1 MYQTYQPQKDQS
13 GKTISIVH
21 LSPQYRNN
29 GGGPTNVMFAFRQ
42 SADLMTGR
50 SSQSNMSSMSGTLP
64 GYLLRSCRIPHIV
77 NTSLVCIDFL
87 YFSIQALPLTITR
100 PKMCATLRFLHHI
113 PCDSFV
119 FPWPQILVDPPE
131 IVRAYRYRRWVE
143 IIIGVEGFRIVCW
156 TGLCLVSD
164 GTVKWEFNYS
174 FGGYLMLCWDCYSQV
189 C

>member
-87 YFSIQALPLTITR
+87 YFSIQALPLTITSR
-100 PKMCATLRFLHHI
+100 KCALLFAFSTISLVI
-113 PCDSFV
+113 PLSFHG
-119 FPWPQILVDPPE
+119 
-131 IVRAYRYRRWVE
+131 RRSSW
-143 IIIGVEGFRIVCW
+143 IHRKQSGH
-156 TGLCLVSD
+156 TGIED
-164 GTVKWEFNYS
+164 GSRSLLGLKVLGQFV
-174 FGGYLMLCWDCYSQV
+174 GQV
-189 C
+189 CVWFPMEQLSGNSIILLVGI